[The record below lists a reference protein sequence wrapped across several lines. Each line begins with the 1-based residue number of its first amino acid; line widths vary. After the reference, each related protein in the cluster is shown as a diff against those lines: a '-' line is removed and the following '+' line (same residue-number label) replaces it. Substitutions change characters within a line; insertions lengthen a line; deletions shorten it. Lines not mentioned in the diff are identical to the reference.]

1 MMKKLLA
8 LLLALLL
15 LATCATACGEKADPP
30 VVNEE
35 EDEPAPSINYEDYIK
50 PVVDRKVSDCITEA
64 ELSDMM
70 DVEVKLVIDTDS
82 AATYQSDNGYYMVTL
97 ALESRTRD
105 EFDAMVAD
113 TTLWTRHVGVGEVA
127 YWGVGQTEMVAYQ
140 SGYAVS
146 VSGYNVYYGCLE
158 TIMKRLVDS
167 LKQEG

>member
-1 MMKKLLA
+1 MKKLLA

-15 LATCATACGEKADPP
+15 VATFATACGEETPPP
-30 VVNEE
+30 VVEE
-35 EDEPAPSINYEDYIK
+35 EDDTTPSINYEDYVK

-97 ALESRTRD
+97 ALENQSRA
-105 EFDAMVAD
+105 EFDRMVED
-113 TTLWTRHVGVGEVA
+113 TTIWTPHAGVGEVA
-127 YWGVGQTEMVAYQ
+127 YWGLDQTEMVAYQ

-146 VSGYNVYYGCLE
+146 VSGYHVYYGCLE
-158 TIMKRLVDS
+158 TIMKHLVDG

>member
-1 MMKKLLA
+1 MKKLLA
-8 LLLALLL
+8 LLLAVLL
-15 LATCATACGEKADPP
+15 LATFATACGENTDPP
-30 VVNEE
+30 VVDEE
-35 EDEPAPSINYEDYIK
+35 EEPAPSINYEDYVK

-64 ELSDMM
+64 ELSAMM
-70 DVEVKLVIDTDS
+70 AVDVKLVIDTDS

-113 TTLWTRHVGVGEVA
+113 TTIWTPHIGVGEVA
-127 YWGVGQTEMVAYQ
+127 YWGVDQTEMVAYQ

>member
-1 MMKKLLA
+1 MKKLPA
-8 LLLALLL
+8 LLLAMLL
-15 LATCATACGEKADPP
+15 LATCATACGEQAAPP

-35 EDEPAPSINYEDYIK
+35 EDPAPTIKYEDNIK

-64 ELSDMM
+64 ELSAMM
-70 DVEVKLVIDTDS
+70 DVEVKLMIDTAS

-97 ALESRTRD
+97 ALESRARD

-113 TTLWTRHVGVGEVA
+113 TAIWTPHAGVGEVA
-127 YWGVGQTEMVAYQ
+127 YWGVGQTEMVAFQ

-146 VSGYNVYYGCLE
+146 VSGNNVYYGCLA

>member
-1 MMKKLLA
+1 MMKKIPA

-15 LATCATACGEKADPP
+15 LATCATACGEQADPP

-35 EDEPAPSINYEDYIK
+35 DDPAPSINYEDYIK

-70 DVEVKLVIDTDS
+70 AVEVKLVIDTDS
-82 AATYQSDNGYYMVTL
+82 AATYQSDDGYYMVTL
-97 ALESRTRD
+97 ALENQSRD

-113 TTLWTRHVGVGEVA
+113 TTIWTPHAGVGEVA

-146 VSGYNVYYGCLE
+146 VSGNNVYYGCLE

>member
-1 MMKKLLA
+1 MKKLLA
-8 LLLALLL
+8 LLLAVLM
-15 LATCATACGEKADPP
+15 LAAFATACGEETPSP
-30 VVNEE
+30 VVEE
-35 EDEPAPSINYEDYIK
+35 EDDTTPSINYEDYVK

-70 DVEVKLVIDTDS
+70 AVEVKLVIDTDS

-97 ALESRTRD
+97 ALENQSRA
-105 EFDAMVAD
+105 EFDRMVED
-113 TTLWTRHVGVGEVA
+113 TTIWTPHAGVGEVA
-127 YWGVGQTEMVAYQ
+127 YWGLDQTEMVAYQ

-158 TIMKRLVDS
+158 TIMKHLVDS

>member
-1 MMKKLLA
+1 MKKLPA

-15 LATCATACGEKADPP
+15 LATCATACGEQADPP

-35 EDEPAPSINYEDYIK
+35 DPAPSINYEDYIK

-64 ELSDMM
+64 ELSAMM
-70 DVEVKLVIDTDS
+70 DVEVKLMIDTAS

-105 EFDAMVAD
+105 EFDTMVAD
-113 TTLWTRHVGVGEVA
+113 AAIWTPHAGVGEVA
-127 YWGVGQTEMVAYQ
+127 YWGVGQTEIVAYQ

-146 VSGYNVYYGCLE
+146 VSGNNVYYGCLE

>member
-1 MMKKLLA
+1 MKKILA
-8 LLLALLL
+8 LLLAMLL
-15 LATCATACGEKADPP
+15 LAVCVTACGEDTAPP
-30 VVNEE
+30 VVDEE
-35 EDEPAPSINYEDYIK
+35 EEPTPSINYEDYVK
-50 PVVDRKVSDCITEA
+50 PVVDRKVSECITEA

-82 AATYQSDNGYYMVTL
+82 AATYQSENGHYMVTL

-105 EFDAMVAD
+105 EFDTMVAD
-113 TTLWTRHVGVGEVA
+113 TAIWTPHAGVGEAA

>member
-1 MMKKLLA
+1 MKKLPA

-15 LATCATACGEKADPP
+15 LATCATACGEQVDPP

-35 EDEPAPSINYEDYIK
+35 DDDPAPSINYEDYIK

-64 ELSDMM
+64 ELSAMM
-70 DVEVKLVIDTDS
+70 DVEVKLMIDTAS

-105 EFDAMVAD
+105 EFDTMVAD
-113 TTLWTRHVGVGEVA
+113 TAIWTPHAGVGEVA
-127 YWGVGQTEMVAYQ
+127 YWGVGQTEIVAYQ

-146 VSGYNVYYGCLE
+146 VSGNNVYYGCLE